1 MLGKIKETCSY
12 LQKQSKERPEAG
24 IILGSG
30 LGSFIDTLTHKNII
44 PYSSIPHF
52 PVSSVEGHEGN
63 LIFGRLGNVPV
74 ITLQGRLHVYEGH
87 PVVDTVFPVRV
98 MKFLGIKLLVLSNA
112 SGGLNP
118 DYNIGDI
125 MIIQDH
131 INLSGENPLIG
142 HNDPELGDRFP
153 DMSEP
158 YDMQYS
164 QMALK
169 IARRKKVRCHTGVYA
184 GVKGPNYE
192 TPAEYKYLRIIGAD
206 AVGMSTVHEVITA
219 RHMKIK
225 CIAFSVISDLGIQG
239 KIVPITHKIVLEEAS
254 KAEPH
259 LAMILSELIPEIFNQ
274 E

>member
-98 MKFLGIKLLVLSNA
+98 
-112 SGGLNP
+112 
-118 DYNIGDI
+118 
-125 MIIQDH
+125 
-131 INLSGENPLIG
+131 
-142 HNDPELGDRFP
+142 
-153 DMSEP
+153 
-158 YDMQYS
+158 
-164 QMALK
+164 
-169 IARRKKVRCHTGVYA
+169 
-184 GVKGPNYE
+184 
-192 TPAEYKYLRIIGAD
+192 
-206 AVGMSTVHEVITA
+206 
-219 RHMKIK
+219 
-225 CIAFSVISDLGIQG
+225 
-239 KIVPITHKIVLEEAS
+239 
-254 KAEPH
+254 
-259 LAMILSELIPEIFNQ
+259 
-274 E
+274 